1 MLRLQLVSI
10 RTIFHMLFCL
20 AACCFIC
27 ACEIKRENRLAG
39 SSSPYLRQHADN
51 PVDWYEWGA
60 EALERAKRE
69 NKPLLISI
77 GYASCHWCHQMEKE
91 SFMDTG
97 VARIMNEQFV
107 NIKVDREERPDI
119 DEVFMNACELLTG
132 NAGWPLHAFALP
144 DGSPFYAG
152 TYYEKKSWIQLLQ
165 QIGTAFRNQPGKVK
179 LQAQSLSHGIAA
191 LELSILSDKDSTVF
205 TKEEYNGLFERI
217 REKID
222 TVNGG
227 LIGAPKFPSVPLLT
241 AVLNYSVITDDELA
255 GKWVNLSLRKMALGG
270 IQDQIGGGF
279 ARYTIDSSWKI
290 PHFEKMLS
298 DNAQLVSLYAQAF
311 QVTKEPLYERIV
323 RNTIAFAEREL
334 SDKAGGFYSSLNAV
348 SPEGEGYYYTWT
360 WKELKSITGD
370 AFPIISAYY
379 KLNEK
384 GNWEGGRS
392 ILYADKFPE
401 EFAATYKGD
410 PEQVMSRLSYAQQ
423 TMLKN
428 RNQRT
433 TPKADTKILCSWN
446 ALLLTAYSDAYAA
459 LGDAA
464 YLQQAKKLAVY
475 LDGSANGGDGRLRHV
490 VNAGSREA
498 GGFLEDYTYLAA
510 AYLKLYQRSFEKEWL
525 FKAKTL
531 ADRMMVQYYDSTS
544 GMFFYAAADSS
555 YKQIRSIGIADEALP
570 SSNALAASVLF
581 QIGIYFQEE
590 TYKMIAN
597 NMLQRL
603 KKEIITGDTRHYG
616 SWFGQIAWLS
626 YGTKEIAVVGPDMLA
641 VNQVMQ
647 KELYP
652 LAVYMGTKEVVYLP
666 LLENKL
672 NGENTYIYVCSE
684 GVCKRPVL
692 TVPDA
697 FRQLSWTPQRI
708 KTF

>member
-1 MLRLQLVSI
+1 
-10 RTIFHMLFCL
+10 MLFCL
-20 AACCFIC
+20 ATGCFIS

-39 SSSPYLRQHADN
+39 SSSPYVRQHADN
-51 PVDWYEWGA
+51 PVDWYEWGT
-60 EALERAKRE
+60 EALEKAKRE

-77 GYASCHWCHQMEKE
+77 GYASCHWCHQMERE

-132 NAGWPLHAFALP
+132 NAGWPLNAFALP

-152 TYYEKKSWIQLLQ
+152 TYYEKKSWVQLLQ
-165 QIGTAFRNQPGKVK
+165 QISTAYRNKPGKVK

-191 LELSILSDKDSTVF
+191 LELSILVDKDSTAF
-205 TKEEYNGLFERI
+205 TKDEYNGLFERI

-227 LIGAPKFPSVPLLT
+227 LKGAPKFPSVPLLT
-241 AVLNYSVITDDELA
+241 AVLNYSVITDDALA
-255 GKWVNLSLRKMALGG
+255 RKWVNLSLRKMALGG
-270 IQDQIGGGF
+270 IQDQLGGGF

-298 DNAQLVSLYAQAF
+298 DNAQLISLYAQAF

-334 SDKAGGFYSSLNAV
+334 SDKEGGYYSSLNAV
-348 SPEGEGYYYTWT
+348 TPEGEGYYYTWT
-360 WKELKSITGD
+360 WEELESITGD
-370 AFPIISAYY
+370 AFPIISTYY
-379 KLNEK
+379 MLNEK

-392 ILYADKFPE
+392 MLYTDKLPE
-401 EFAATYKGD
+401 EFAAAYKGD
-410 PEQVMSRLSYAQQ
+410 QKQVLARLSYAQQ
-423 TMLKN
+423 SMLKK

-433 TPKADTKILCSWN
+433 APKADTKILCSWN
-446 ALLLTAYSDAYAA
+446 ALLLAAYTDAYAA
-459 LGDAA
+459 LSDAA
-464 YLQQAKKLAVY
+464 YLQQAKKLAAY
-475 LDGSANGGDGRLRHV
+475 LDTRAHAETGRLLHV
-490 VNAGSREA
+490 VNTGSSAA
-498 GGFLEDYTYLAA
+498 GGFLEDYAFLGS

-531 ADRMMVQYYDSTS
+531 ADRMIVQFYDSS
-544 GMFFYAAADSS
+544 GGMFFYAAADSS
-555 YKQIRSIGIADEALP
+555 YNQIRSIGIADEALP
-570 SSNALAASVLF
+570 SSSALAASLLF
-581 QIGIYFQEE
+581 QIGVYFQEE
-590 TYKMIAN
+590 KYKMIAN
-597 NMLQRL
+597 GMLQRL
-603 KKEIITGDTRHYG
+603 KKEIIAGDTRHYG
-616 SWFGQIAWLS
+616 SWFGQMAWLS
-626 YGTKEIAVVGPDMLA
+626 YGTKEVAVVGPDMVA

-647 KELYP
+647 KDRYP
-652 LAVYMGTKEVVYLP
+652 LAVYFGTEEEAYLP
-666 LLENKL
+666 LLKYKSR
-672 NGENTYIYVCSE
+672 GENTYIYVCTE

-697 FRQLSWTPQRI
+697 FQQLSSY
-708 KTF
+708 